1 MRNSYYYEDREF
13 NEYVNNNS
21 NAIDD
26 IDDSQSLF
34 SFSSDN
40 KVIKPGD
47 INKLIMDKEE
57 CPALYEVLS
66 I

>member
-1 MRNSYYYEDREF
+1 MKNMIGQVSYYYEDREF
-13 NEYVNNNS
+13 NEYVNNNL

-40 KVIKPGD
+40 KENKTRRL
-47 INKLIMDKEE
+47 IN
-57 CPALYEVLS
+57 
-66 I
+66 